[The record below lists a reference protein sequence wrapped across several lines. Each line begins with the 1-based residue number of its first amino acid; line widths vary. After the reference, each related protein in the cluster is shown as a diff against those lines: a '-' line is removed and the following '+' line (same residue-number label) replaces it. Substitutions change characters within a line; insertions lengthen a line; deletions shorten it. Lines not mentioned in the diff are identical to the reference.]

1 MKSWNEIRKA
11 ATAFSKRWKGTY
23 DPSTGIE
30 TETITSSTG
39 DRLATHTYTNGTDY
53 TTETYAYDMLGNRI
67 ATTDALGNTIFKSYD
82 PFGNV
87 IVEDGATYP
96 VRYTYDTAGRR
107 TSLSTTRDGT
117 TWDTTA
123 WAYDPVTGNCI
134 SKTYADG
141 STVSYTYTPDNLPLR
156 TTYASRKWKEKVYDA
171 QRRLCGVVYSSS
183 DMDYELQLDVYGNAT
198 NVQDAAENTWRH
210 VFGLNSILLGE
221 EYVSMGEVQF
231 SASAVTNSLSRIV
244 DPFDR
249 PAGFAFSVNGTAK
262 CGIGYDYD
270 CDGHV
275 AHFVATNSAG
285 RSFSVVY
292 TNVAGYCCGY
302 TLTTPSG
309 GTLRRAVDRNG
320 CRRSLV
326 TNCVTYFNSPLVDY
340 NLYAFDALSR
350 PTARTTGA
358 TGVSPVDSTYSYN
371 NRSEF
376 VSATIGTN
384 SFAHAYDDIGNHLLF
399 GDNAVTNTFT
409 HNALNQMVE
418 RADPS
423 APQSTF
429 VYDADGVPFY
439 DRLALSSFLGLSVA

>member
-1 MKSWNEIRKA
+1 M
-11 ATAFSKRWKGTY
+11 
-23 DPSTGIE
+23 
-30 TETITSSTG
+30 
-39 DRLATHTYTNGTDY
+39 
-53 TTETYAYDMLGNRI
+53 RI
-67 ATTDALGNTIFKSYD
+67 FGNTVFRVYD
-82 PFGNV
+82 PFGQ
-87 IVEDGATYP
+87 ITAEWGATYP
-96 VRYTYDTAGRR
+96 VRYTYDTQGRR

-123 WAYDPVTGNCI
+123 WVYDPVTGNCI

-156 TTYASRKWKEKVYDA
+156 TTYASHKWKEKVYDA

-285 RSFSVVY
+285 RSFTVVY

-309 GTLRRAVDRNG
+309 DTIRRAVARDVPG
-320 CRRSLV
+320 KAV
-326 TNCVTYFNSPLVDY
+326 YVVDD
-340 NLYAFDALSR
+340 LHPVFGPGRPAHALSFFDAHAGDPALERAEQQRAVLYEIESR
-350 PTARTTGA
+350 PVDVFHRVEEDRRDVCHDGNGVAR
-358 TGVSPVDSTYSYN
+358 DLRELLRLFYH
-371 NRSEF
+371 EF
-376 VSATIGTN
+376 VICHFLN
-384 SFAHAYDDIGNHLLF
+384 SVHY
-399 GDNAVTNTFT
+399 
-409 HNALNQMVE
+409 
-418 RADPS
+418 
-423 APQSTF
+423 
-429 VYDADGVPFY
+429 
-439 DRLALSSFLGLSVA
+439 LGSVLSVTACPGSPDPGISTAVPLI